1 MAVKAK
7 PKHKLVVIED
17 GTLTS
22 MANNK
27 KYLVHFPFLKSLQT
41 APKKSRCGKCGSG
54 NQRRATVFTAAKT
67 TLAGMGS
74 AKKNK
79 LKELLNAERVRVI
92 YRNTKNKLT
101 ELTF

>member
-1 MAVKAK
+1 MAVVK
-7 PKHKLVVIED
+7 PKHKMSVIED

-27 KYLVHFPFLKSLQT
+27 KILAAFPFLKSLQK
-41 APKKSRCGKCGSG
+41 APKKPKCGKCGSG
-54 NQRRATVFTAAKT
+54 NQRRATVFTAAKR

-74 AKKNK
+74 AQKRK
-79 LKELLNAERVRVI
+79 LKELLNTEQVRII
-92 YRNTKNKLT
+92 YRNERNKPV